1 MKKALEDK
9 INAKDIPPDHPARP
23 YKADWN
29 LLAINQD
36 LITIGDR
43 ILVPKGARKDILKG
57 LHLSHLGLKK
67 TASLAKTLYYWKNMT
82 KEIEQLI
89 DGCEKCQVH
98 ARFQRKESL
107 RQTIAE
113 GPMHMNS
120 ADLAQYGNKTYLVH
134 SDRYSNF
141 LWIYQLK
148 TTTTKS
154 VIDALWH
161 TFYLM
166 GFPDRLRTDN
176 GPQFISQEFINKC
189 DEFNIE
195 QEWSD
200 PHYPTS
206 NGHAER
212 MVGAAKSLIKK
223 SSGESNLRSML
234 QIYNSTP
241 STTTGI
247 SPAEMMM
254 QRKIRTCL
262 PTMNKSKFIPQQKIR
277 MAEQRKLQKS
287 RETKIWYDKT
297 AIDLPPLACGTR
309 VRVYNHKTSR
319 WDIRG
324 TVTFRDPKT
333 GRSYRI
339 RTTNDVFIF
348 RNRRYIKPI
357 SRFDPLP
364 NRLAG
369 HVWPRWLRNR

>member
-1 MKKALEDK
+1 
-9 INAKDIPPDHPARP
+9 
-23 YKADWN
+23 
-29 LLAINQD
+29 
-36 LITIGDR
+36 
-43 ILVPKGARKDILKG
+43 
-57 LHLSHLGLKK
+57 
-67 TASLAKTLYYWKNMT
+67 
-82 KEIEQLI
+82 
-89 DGCEKCQVH
+89 
-98 ARFQRKESL
+98 
-107 RQTIAE
+107 
-113 GPMHMNS
+113 
-120 ADLAQYGNKTYLVH
+120 
-134 SDRYSNF
+134 
-141 LWIYQLK
+141 
-148 TTTTKS
+148 
-154 VIDALWH
+154 
-161 TFYLM
+161 
-166 GFPDRLRTDN
+166 
-176 GPQFISQEFINKC
+176 
-189 DEFNIE
+189 
-195 QEWSD
+195 
-200 PHYPTS
+200 
-206 NGHAER
+206 
-212 MVGAAKSLIKK
+212 MVGVAKSLIKK

-277 MAEQRKLQKS
+277 TAEQRKLQKS

-324 TVTFRDPKT
+324 TVTFRDPRT

-357 SRFDPLP
+357 SRFDPVP

>member
-1 MKKALEDK
+1 
-9 INAKDIPPDHPARP
+9 
-23 YKADWN
+23 
-29 LLAINQD
+29 
-36 LITIGDR
+36 
-43 ILVPKGARKDILKG
+43 
-57 LHLSHLGLKK
+57 
-67 TASLAKTLYYWKNMT
+67 
-82 KEIEQLI
+82 
-89 DGCEKCQVH
+89 
-98 ARFQRKESL
+98 
-107 RQTIAE
+107 
-113 GPMHMNS
+113 MHMNS
-120 ADLAQYGNKTYLVH
+120 VDIAQYGNKTYLVH

-148 TTTTKS
+148 TTSTKS

-212 MVGAAKSLIKK
+212 MVGVAKSLIKK
-223 SSGESNLRSML
+223 SSGESNLKSMI

-241 STTTGI
+241 SSTTGI
-247 SPAEMMM
+247 SPAEMLM

-262 PTMNKSKFIPQQKIR
+262 PTMNKSKFVPQQKIQT
-277 MAEQRKLQKS
+277 AEQRKLQKS
-287 RETKIWYDKT
+287 RSTKIQYDRT
-297 AIDLPPLACGTR
+297 AIDLPPLSCGTK

-324 TVTFRDPKT
+324 TVTFRDPRT

-357 SRFDPLP
+357 SRFDPVP